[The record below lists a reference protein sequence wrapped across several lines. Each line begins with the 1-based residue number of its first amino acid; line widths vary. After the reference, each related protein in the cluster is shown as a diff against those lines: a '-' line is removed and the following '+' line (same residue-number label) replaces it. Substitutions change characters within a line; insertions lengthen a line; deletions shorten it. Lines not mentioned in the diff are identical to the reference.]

1 MNITFKT
8 TAVTAAL
15 LAMTILISGCSN
27 AEDELTN
34 IVEKR
39 WHHKWGN
46 KITVESVKLLDQR
59 EEWLGVEAIK
69 GEFESVIMV
78 KTPIETDCFSI
89 SGICPMTLGGKKP
102 IVAPG
107 RYNVKTS
114 HTIEKWKSGW
124 RIDGIKMK

>member
-39 WHHKWGN
+39 WHHKW
-46 KITVESVKLLDQR
+46 V
-59 EEWLGVEAIK
+59 IK
-69 GEFESVIMV
+69 S
-78 KTPIETDCFSI
+78 
-89 SGICPMTLGGKKP
+89 
-102 IVAPG
+102 
-107 RYNVKTS
+107 R
-114 HTIEKWKSGW
+114 
-124 RIDGIKMK
+124 